1 MSYYYRSG
9 VDGDIIYKIDDIG
22 IIWSFCYRDGLGW
35 MRSSQ
40 QGQERRDR
48 IMKYAPLTEGD
59 DVGAVM
65 KYYMARQPG
74 SIKLIRIHDNGY
86 VEEKGYVDGTL
97 DNPKEPWRENNWF
110 VVSGYYLNMYK
121 EVSEDDVVLEML

>member
-48 IMKYAPLTEGD
+48 IMKYAPLTEGE
-59 DVGAVM
+59 VM
-65 KYYMARQPG
+65 LE
-74 SIKLIRIHDNGY
+74 LI
-86 VEEKGYVDGTL
+86 
-97 DNPKEPWRENNWF
+97 
-110 VVSGYYLNMYK
+110 
-121 EVSEDDVVLEML
+121 